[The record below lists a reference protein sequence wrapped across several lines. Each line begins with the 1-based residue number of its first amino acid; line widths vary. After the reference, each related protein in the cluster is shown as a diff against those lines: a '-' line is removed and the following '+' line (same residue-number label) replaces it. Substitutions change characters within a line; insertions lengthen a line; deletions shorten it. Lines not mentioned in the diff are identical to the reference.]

1 MDWDKIVKTLTAG
14 LASIATFVFGE
25 PDVWFK
31 LLLMAMAIDYISG
44 IVAAIYEHSL
54 SSKKGLLGFL
64 KKLMYFFIVC
74 VAHIIDE
81 VTGADGVMRNL
92 TIGFF
97 LANEGISVLENCAR
111 CGVPFPKKLLDV
123 LEQLK
128 NKNNADETGKED

>member
-1 MDWDKIVKTLTAG
+1 MDWDKVVKTVAAG
-14 LASIATFVFGE
+14 LASVCTFLFGE
-25 PDVWFK
+25 PNIWLQFM
-31 LLLMAMAIDYISG
+31 LLMCVVDYITG
-44 IVAAIYEHSL
+44 LAAAWNEGAL
-54 SSKKGLLGFL
+54 SSKKGLLGAL

-111 CGVPFPKKLLDV
+111 CGVPFPQKLLDV

-128 NKNNADETGKED
+128 DGNDKTE